1 MTTDLRP
8 LPDRLNPAQIAALHD
23 AARQRA
29 AQLRAEA
36 IADAAVWLLRSVVAP
51 AVAGV
56 AEPVQAVASAVRRRR
71 PIQPT
76 KPVPSAM
83 SAQVS
88 GSGIACVIAAEAKPC
103 MAEPAPR

>member
-8 LPDRLNPAQIAALHD
+8 LADRLDPATLAALHD

-56 AEPVQAVASAVRRRR
+56 ASLFSPSRRPSDGAVRSSRRR
-71 PIQPT
+71 PFPS
-76 KPVPSAM
+76 PSAHT
-83 SAQVS
+83 SR
-88 GSGIACVIAAEAKPC
+88 
-103 MAEPAPR
+103 APESLA